1 MIRRKKKT
9 FRHASMI
16 SSNSRPLF
24 NFFYF
29 SFPRSRAE
37 IKTLRQG
44 VSPKKEKLTE
54 WLSSS
59 IAELRSEISEL
70 QASASNLTKS
80 CHQRNLLTEDI
91 RAIRDEMNTF
101 KLEVNAIKTRQDK
114 SDVLLRELREETFQ
128 SAEDYGK
135 SYHKHKTVSDNKL
148 IDLWWRR
155 IPCEMP
161 ALRMIIN
168 IESEKSLPT
177 TSTSEVCLRI
187 ENKLSIRRLT
197 FQLNTL
203 ARARA
208 RGELGYFFCLP
219 SPFENAFKYLGEGTR
234 IMAIDYSEKESLA
247 AKVFFSIP
255 FPCSTCPNWSIN
267 LL

>member
-1 MIRRKKKT
+1 
-9 FRHASMI
+9 MI

-29 SFPRSRAE
+29 SFSPSRAE

-101 KLEVNAIKTRQDK
+101 KLEVNAMKTRQDK
-114 SDVLLRELREETFQ
+114 SDVLLRELREEIVQ
-128 SAEDYGK
+128 SAEDFGK
-135 SYHKHKTVSDNKL
+135 SYSKHKTVSDNKL
-148 IDLWWRR
+148 IDLRCTRR
-155 IPCEMP
+155 VSSEMLARPSNDNQYWIGEIPSHD
-161 ALRMIIN
+161 AHLR
-168 IESEKSLPT
+168 SLPPL
-177 TSTSEVCLRI
+177 C
-187 ENKLSIRRLT
+187 ENKFPMRRLT
-197 FQLNTL
+197 FQLYTVG
-203 ARARA
+203 
-208 RGELGYFFCLP
+208 RGRIFLGISLCLP
-219 SPFENAFKYLGEGTR
+219 SPFKMLLNTVGRAE
-234 IMAIDYSEKESLA
+234 ESWQLIT
-247 AKVFFSIP
+247 VEVNPSPPRFP
-255 FPCSTCPNWSIN
+255 FQFLSSTLFVQRELIY
-267 LL
+267 